1 MRLVQTIVLVLI
13 CSSTIMAQSNQGGI
27 SGTVFDQNG
36 AVVPGATV
44 IITDLG
50 TQKVVTLTTSESGS
64 FSARLLDPVSYSVRV
79 EATGFKRAIIG
90 SVKVDT
96 ATVATVN
103 ITLETGTV
111 GETVTVTP
119 DLPLINTE
127 SATTSQTI
135 TERQIRD
142 LPLNNRSVLDLAVTA
157 PNVSGDAGSEDP
169 GVTGDQPVPGFNLS
183 LNGGRPG
190 SSTILADGV
199 NNTGVGLARAVVS
212 FTPETVQEFTVQ
224 SSAYSA
230 EFGQT
235 GGGVIN
241 ATTKSGTNNLNG
253 IALWY
258 TRNPT
263 FNARPYRTGN
273 GPRPPNNLRYNQVSV
288 TVGGPIFLP
297 KPGEGGKYFYDGRN
311 RSFFFFSLN
320 GQRNSTPIFGSGESP
335 SNVPVPTTKM
345 RVGDFSELLHPGTA
359 RVYPLAS
366 GGTVTAPN
374 GTIFSPAG
382 VPIPGNDLRNCPT
395 CGGFSPFALNYIHA
409 FPLPNLAGAGRNY
422 STDRKEH
429 ANVDSYDIRIDQHI
443 GSKNTFFGRYSKSS
457 TARSRDNFFPLG
469 ASPNGNDL
477 PAGPS
482 AGDEF
487 GNSKGFTMGDTHI
500 FTPSIVNDERFG
512 VTRVQIGIFNTG
524 VNGTG
529 GFSPNVSANLG
540 ARNINLDANSSGIVL
555 VGIVDELTGTDRATE
570 FTGDGG
576 PFYFLSNNFNFA
588 DALTVVR
595 GNSTYKFGTDYR
607 VRQNSNFDGG
617 RNGGM
622 KGQVQYG
629 TSAGG
634 FVSGSYFAIGPNDTG
649 S

>member
-224 SSAYSA
+224 TSAYSA
-230 EFGQT
+230 EFGST

-241 ATTKSGTNNLNG
+241 ATTKSGTNDFNG
-253 IALWY
+253 VALWY
-258 TRNPT
+258 HRNPKT
-263 FNARPYRTGN
+263 NAVPYSIGN

-288 TVGGPIFLP
+288 TLGGPVYLP
-297 KPGEGGKYFYDGRN
+297 RFGEGGPMLYDGHN
-311 RSFFFFSLN
+311 KTFFFFAYEPRWRRDFLSQTTLL
-320 GQRNSTPIFGSGESP
+320 
-335 SNVPVPTTKM
+335 PTAAE
-345 RVGDFSELLHPGTA
+345 RAGDFSNLVRTGSGWLPTA
-359 RVYPLAS
+359 IAQRFNLASVGPANIFQQFNLVNGRLVPLAQTCTVNGVTTATFCQYPGNRIPTAMIDPKALDLLKFMPPAGDYFVDS
-366 GGTVTAPN
+366 GGLVRNYIVQRFVTQDETRYTLRLDHKLTSKDNLSLRYTKTPAIGVRGFGSDVN
-374 GTIFSPAG
+374 GSTGVFSDAKQFLLSHNHAFTATL
-382 VPIPGNDLRNCPT
+382 VNDLR
-395 CGGFSPFALNYIHA
+395 LNYTRGVFSEDFGPA
-409 FPLPNLAGAGRNY
+409 FSIMGGRNLATELGLPSLTAGGMPLFQI
-422 STDRKEH
+422 S
-429 ANVDSYDIRIDQHI
+429 
-443 GSKNTFFGRYSKSS
+443 G
-457 TARSRDNFFPLG
+457 DNG
-469 ASPNGNDL
+469 GN
-477 PAGPS
+477 AGYN
-482 AGDEF
+482 AFADVG
-487 GNSKGFTMGDTHI
+487 
-500 FTPSIVNDERFG
+500 
-512 VTRVQIGIFNTG
+512 
-524 VNGTG
+524 
-529 GFSPNVSANLG
+529 
-540 ARNINLDANSSGIVL
+540 SSGS
-555 VGIVDELTGTDRATE
+555 T
-570 FTGDGG
+570 
-576 PFYFLSNNFNFA
+576 NNFNVEQRYNISDIVYWSHGNHA
-588 DALTVVR
+588 WKLVWTSTMR
-595 GNSTYKFGTDYR
+595 G
-607 VRQNSNFDGG
+607 
-617 RNGGM
+617 
-622 KGQVQYG
+622 
-629 TSAGG
+629 
-634 FVSGSYFAIGPNDTG
+634 
-649 S
+649 